1 MSEELLIRQCS
12 PTLAGIKTANL
23 FTCRYNSKSEMNSA
37 VRLANRKFREKG
49 LVILPLKYKDG
60 LGLIY
65 VFRPKLLKSDIRN
78 KTARNILDSCGYC
91 DTCDANKCIIHL
103 MKRLSENDV
112 FPHEIGLF
120 LGYPPEDVKGFIDNK
135 AKNFKAV
142 GYWKVYG
149 DKDKAEATFKKYKK
163 CTDVYYHQWRN
174 GKLIE
179 RLTVA
184 V

>member
-12 PTLAGIKTANL
+12 PTLAAIKTANL
-23 FTCRYNSKSEMNSA
+23 FTCRYNSKSEMNKSI
-37 VRLANRKFREKG
+37 RLANRKLNHKG
-49 LVILPLKYKDG
+49 LIILPLKYKNG

-65 VFRPKLLKSDIRN
+65 VFRPKLLTNDIKN
-78 KTARNILDSCGYC
+78 KDAKKILNSCGYC
-91 DTCDANKCIIHL
+91 DTCNTNKCIIHL
-103 MKRLSENDV
+103 MKRLNECDT

-120 LGYPPEDVKGFIDNK
+120 LGYPPEDVKGFIENK

-142 GYWKVYG
+142 GCWKVYG
-149 DKDKAEATFKKYKK
+149 DKTKAEETFKRYKK
-163 CTDVYYHQWRN
+163 CTDAYYQAWRS